1 MTGGVDKTFCILGG
15 KRIVT
20 GRGPGAAAAAADDDD
35 SSKRSS
41 Y

>member
-1 MTGGVDKTFCILGG
+1 MTGGVEKTFCILGR

-20 GRGPGAAAAAADDDD
+20 GRGPGAAAADD

>member
-1 MTGGVDKTFCILGG
+1 MTGGVDKTFCILGGG

-20 GRGPGAAAAAADDDD
+20 GRGPGAAADDD

>member
-1 MTGGVDKTFCILGG
+1 MTGGVEKTFCILGR
-15 KRIVT
+15 KRILT
-20 GRGPGAAAAAADDDD
+20 GRGPGAAADDDD